1 MPANR
6 HQRRRAQAAHN
17 RRGARSAPA
26 ARPAPALRIAA
37 GLAGVALLALTA
49 LALSSLH
56 GGRVPRAVLLLP
68 ILALGLLVIAFR
80 G

>member
-6 HQRRRAQAAHN
+6 HQRRAHTAHN
-17 RRGARSAPA
+17 RRRNPARA

-37 GLAGVALLALTA
+37 GLTGLALLAITA

-68 ILALGLLVIAFR
+68 VLSIGLLIIAFR

>member
-6 HQRRRAQAAHN
+6 HQRRAY
-17 RRGARSAPA
+17 A
-26 ARPAPALRIAA
+26 ARVRRPRTVDRPARPPARRFAA
-37 GLAGVALLALTA
+37 GLAGLALLALTA

>member
-6 HQRRRAQAAHN
+6 HQRRAHAARD
-17 RRGARSAPA
+17 RRPRPV
-26 ARPAPALRIAA
+26 ARPAPPPALRLAA
-37 GLAGVALLALTA
+37 GIAGLALLALTA

>member
-6 HQRRRAQAAHN
+6 HQRRAQAA
-17 RRGARSAPA
+17 RVLRPRTVDPP
-26 ARPAPALRIAA
+26 ARPPALRLAA
-37 GLAGVALLALTA
+37 GLAGLALLALTA
-49 LALSSLH
+49 LALSSLR

-68 ILALGLLVIAFR
+68 ILALGLLIIAFR